1 MVVGTTPYKD
11 TREAYPLDRKTLRRI
26 ALRSFL
32 MKAPINS
39 ETGSS
44 VGWTWAISPGL
55 KKIHTDSDDLA
66 VSMGHN
72 LEYSESG
79 TLFCTFVMG
88 VVLAAEAQK
97 ADPAVIRSLR
107 TSASL
112 AANSLEHA
120 VMTCLILPG
129 FLAAAASVF
138 SGHPA
143 AVLVMAAVLAT
154 AGIVLRFALIS
165 YGYARGSAA
174 LEKLMSRRDDLTHAA
189 RIAGIFM
196 TAAMCVLVGTLP
208 SVLDFQ
214 TLAGVSSAFSGIS
227 GFSGVTALNR
237 TLPGAVGIAAA
248 LLSHHLLVRRNWT
261 LGKCA
266 VLLAAAGFLLGMIL

>member
-11 TREAYPLDRKTLRRI
+11 THEAYPLDRKTLRAI
-26 ALRSFL
+26 AFRSFL
-32 MKAPINS
+32 MQAPINS

-44 VGWTWAISPGL
+44 VGWAWAISPGL
-55 KKIHTDSDDLA
+55 KKIHTDPDDLA

-72 LEYSESG
+72 LEYSEAGS
-79 TLFCTFVMG
+79 LFCTFAMG

-107 TSASL
+107 ISASL
-112 AANSLEHA
+112 AARSLERS
-120 VMTCLILPG
+120 VMTWLILPG
-129 FLAAAASVF
+129 LLAAATSVF

-143 AVLVMAAVLAT
+143 AVLAMAALLAA
-154 AGIVLRFALIS
+154 AGIILRFALIS

-174 LEKLMSRRDDLTHAA
+174 LEKLMTRRDDLTHAA

-196 TAAMCVLVGTLP
+196 TAAMCVLVSALP
-208 SVLDFQ
+208 AALSLPG
-214 TLAGVSSAFSGIS
+214 LAAGGSGVNSISA
-227 GFSGVTALNR
+227 FSGVTALNSV
-237 TLPGAVGIAAA
+237 LPGAVGILAA
-248 LLSHHLLVRRNWT
+248 LLCHHLLVRRNWS

-266 VLLAAAGFLLGMIL
+266 VLLAAAGFLLGVIL